1 MGFPSQG
8 FWRRLPFSLSGNLPH
23 PGIKPMSP
31 VLAGDSLPLSHQGS
45 PKYWGLFRF
54 QILAREKDKAHY
66 QKDNYSWLRIY
77 QEQKGIMQNPK
88 HLHHSY
94 IRAWAKW
101 SLPLGL
107 NQPLK
112 SSELVECV
120 HQGGR
125 FWQRTK
131 GELTIFFFILLYFI
145 DTVIKLANFILFK
158 YL

>member
-1 MGFPSQG
+1 MDSNPPGSSVHGISQPTYWSG
-8 FWRRLPFSLSGNLPH
+8 LPFSLPVNLPD

-31 VLAGDSLPLSHQGS
+31 ALAGDSLLLSHQES

-88 HLHHSY
+88 HLHQDQ
-94 IRAWAKW
+94 
-101 SLPLGL
+101 SLGQVEPSTLGL

-112 SSELVECV
+112 PSELVECV
-120 HQGGR
+120 QQGGW

-131 GELTIFFFILLYFI
+131 GELTLCW
-145 DTVIKLANFILFK
+145 
-158 YL
+158 